1 MSVVRVIRGRGKKVR
16 NKLITKLMILMSFLN
31 SLALHFICNVV
42 LVLFSEDDLGKIW
55 CWERMPLHN
64 FVELSDLSYFE
75 KYYESSAFRFVAAAA
90 AAKNLQNVTDMVL
103 AVAKFVSNPLASLLN
118 H

>member
-1 MSVVRVIRGRGKKVR
+1 MK
-16 NKLITKLMILMSFLN
+16 
-31 SLALHFICNVV
+31 A
-42 LVLFSEDDLGKIW
+42 VLFGSL
-55 CWERMPLHN
+55 L
-64 FVELSDLSYFE
+64 L
-75 KYYESSAFRFVAAAA
+75 AA